1 MAFSLFGKKPPAKPA
16 AKGPV
21 VPRKPVAT
29 SQPVAPVPSAEGDDF
44 SLDFTNYAPPVT
56 VTTEPPASE
65 PVVVVAEPSVPSYQ
79 GAPTGAPALDF
90 AALAGSVPTPSEPAA
105 ANRSVSP
112 APAVASGPPDSIL
125 LIEMES
131 GTQEVPT
138 VIEEAAVLFAN
149 GQAQEALDTLDRAI
163 ETGALEGWTLPAW
176 LMRFDLYQQ
185 LGRKSE
191 FEEKALQFVVKFER
205 SPPAWVELAGGS
217 SGATRPGGSAHIALS
232 GSLGAGSASAFT
244 QMMKAAERHP
254 KLHLDFA
261 RLEGAD
267 AEGCRLLLDTFKAL
281 RKAKKEVYISAEAR
295 AFEVLRAKAVAG
307 DASAGEPVWLLL
319 LDLYQQLGMQDAFE
333 EAAIDYAVTFE
344 VSPPSWE
351 ARPRVQP
358 IEPAPAAASGYR
370 DGSDDSYRLE
380 GEIAG
385 EQDALFAEL
394 LKYAQQAN
402 PAVIDLACVRRID
415 FINAGRLLHVV
426 EKAREAKH
434 PVVLRAVGEM
444 LTGLFAV
451 MGIHKLARIVPRK

>member
-1 MAFSLFGKKPPAKPA
+1 MAFSLFGKKPPVKPA
-16 AKGPV
+16 AKGPA
-21 VPRKPVAT
+21 VPRKPVST
-29 SQPVAPVPSAEGDDF
+29 SQPVTPIPSAEEDDF

-56 VTTEPPASE
+56 VMTEPPASE
-65 PVVVVAEPSVPSYQ
+65 AEVSEPPTSYQ
-79 GAPTGAPALDF
+79 PAPASAPALDF
-90 AALAGSVPTPSEPAA
+90 AALAESAPALSEPASAPKGASVPA
-105 ANRSVSP
+105 A
-112 APAVASGPPDSIL
+112 ASGPPDSIL
-125 LIEMES
+125 LTEMET
-131 GTQEVPT
+131 GAQEVPT

-163 ETGALEGWTLPAW
+163 EADVLEGWTLPAW

-185 LGRKSE
+185 LVCKSE

-205 SPPAWVELAGGS
+205 SPPAWIDLPEPAGV
-217 SGATRPGGSAHIALS
+217 ATRPGGSAHIALS
-232 GSLGAGSASAFT
+232 GSLGANSAAAFT
-244 QMMKAAERHP
+244 KMMKAAERHP

-267 AEGCRLLLDTFKAL
+267 AEGCALLLDTFRAL
-281 RKAKKEVYISAEAR
+281 RKAKKEVYVSGEGR
-295 AFEVLRAKAVAG
+295 ALEVLRTKAIAG
-307 DASAGEPVWLLL
+307 DASAGEPLWLLL
-319 LDLYQQLGMQDAFE
+319 LDLYQQLGLQNEFE

-358 IEPAPAAASGYR
+358 IAPAPAAASGRR

-385 EQDALFAEL
+385 EQGALFAAL
-394 LKYAQQAN
+394 LKYVQQAN

-426 EKAREAKH
+426 EKACEAKH

-444 LTGLFAV
+444 LTALFAV